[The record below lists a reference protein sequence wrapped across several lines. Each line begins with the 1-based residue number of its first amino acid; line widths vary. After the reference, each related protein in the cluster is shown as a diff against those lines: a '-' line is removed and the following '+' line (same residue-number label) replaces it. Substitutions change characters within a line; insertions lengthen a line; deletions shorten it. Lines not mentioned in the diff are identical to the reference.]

1 MSKSYTKGE
10 RKTFGK
16 GDAEFRRT
24 RKTARRQALLKG
36 DDK

>member
-10 RKTFGK
+10 RKALGK

-24 RKTARRQALLKG
+24 RKNLRRQAVLKG
-36 DDK
+36 GEK

>member
-16 GDAEFRRT
+16 GDAEFRRA
-24 RKTARRQALLKG
+24 RKNLRRQATLKG
-36 DDK
+36 GDK